1 MGIDERR
8 ARERAE
14 RRDEILNAAWAVA
27 ERGGWSAFSVE
38 RVATEAELGRATVYG
53 YFDSLES
60 LVLELAKAALGLLH
74 DQLARAD
81 GLAESLD
88 GPVRFAKAH
97 PAPFQLLFPNVDD
110 PRPAFSNPELQA
122 TREEARQVISR
133 LLRLAS
139 RSRATLPEDAKSAE
153 AFLTAISM
161 AATMVPELKDST
173 TLRRRWQDFCLREE
187 EDSAERARRRG
198 GSGSG

>member
-60 LVLELAKAALGLLH
+60 LVLDLAKAALGMLH
-74 DQLARAD
+74 EQLAQAD

-88 GPVRFAKAH
+88 GPVRFANSH
-97 PAPFQLLFPNVDD
+97 PAAFQLLFPNVDD
-110 PRPAFSNPELQA
+110 PRTAFSNPELQA
-122 TREEARQVISR
+122 ARDEARQVISR

-153 AFLTAISM
+153 AFLSAISM

-187 EDSAERARRRG
+187 EDSVERARRRG